1 MKLVKA
7 NRMVLVFGLILIFL
21 FSFTIL
27 YSDTAKAETQTIVL
41 RMAPSTTGPPPARG
55 MTVVYADLMKE
66 LEKRTNGRI
75 KVDIYWGQSLAK
87 ARDLV
92 TATSTGICDISKV
105 SAHFEPGKIPLS
117 NVAYHGI
124 GSHIFPR
131 AMAFWDLLKQE
142 PLLSEYSQYGLI
154 PICIA
159 FVTDT
164 SLLSR
169 DPMRSIADIKGKK
182 ISSFGMAGES
192 IDMLGGVPIMMS
204 PPEQYDGL
212 KKGIIDGLTAPCSAV
227 NDFKFYEGGKYYLT
241 LPLAGEVCP
250 IVIRKKAWEGLP
262 ADIQKIITDSAYDL
276 NKMAFKE
283 LEDEDALAMKEM
295 KANNVEFIKPSP
307 ADMAELK
314 RVQAE
319 LADKWAESLEKKG
332 MPAKKLLADLR
343 TLTEKY
349 EKENPFK

>member
-7 NRMVLVFGLILIFL
+7 SRIVLVFGLSIIFL
-21 FSFTIL
+21 SSFTIL
-27 YSDTAKAETQTIVL
+27 YPSTTKAEGPIVL
-41 RMAPSTTGPPPARG
+41 RMSPSTTGPPPARG

-75 KVDIYWGQSLAK
+75 KIDIYWGQSLAK

-105 SAHFEPGKIPLS
+105 SPHFEPGKLPLS
-117 NVAYHGI
+117 NVAYHGV
-124 GSHIFPR
+124 GSHVFPR
-131 AMAFWDLLKQE
+131 AMAFWDLLKKE
-142 PLLSEYSQYGLI
+142 PLSSEYSQYGLI
-154 PICIA
+154 PIGIA

-164 SLLSR
+164 SLLSKE
-169 DPMRSIADIKGKK
+169 PMRSIADIKGKK
-182 ISSFGMAGES
+182 ISSFGMAGET
-192 IDMLGGVPIMMS
+192 INMLGGVPIMMS

-212 KKGIIDGLTAPCSAV
+212 KKGIIDGLTAPCSAI
-227 NDFKFYEGGKYYLT
+227 NDFKFYEGGKYYFT

-250 IVIRKKAWEGLP
+250 IVIRKKAWEKLP

-276 NKMAFKE
+276 IKMAYKE
-283 LEDEDALAMKEM
+283 LADEDLLAVTNLKE
-295 KANNVEFIKPSP
+295 NNVEFIEPSS
-307 ADMAELK
+307 ADMATLRK
-314 RVQAE
+314 SQAE

-343 TLTEKY
+343 ILTEKY